1 MKKLFF
7 LPILFLSC
15 DLPETQKIDRFNP
28 VVLQNIDS
36 LASLYSETPEAKD
49 TVFMGF
55 RFGMSK
61 NQFRTH
67 IGKLRKEGHKIEWKN
82 KSFLGVPLGNQ
93 YVLNTPMS
101 MYDNVGYSEVVMWP
115 QYTMDGKMVS
125 LELWAFDDWSGD
137 IFTGNWLYYQLKQ
150 QYGSS
155 HPSKSWRDAMED
167 AIRDFPLDPRSPKRI
182 SETAIVYEKI
192 FGPELVYHSYKHI
205 LSQIL
210 IDLQVK
216 ETNKKKSKEITF

>member
-101 MYDNVGYSEVVMWP
+101 MRDNVGYSEVVMWP
-115 QYTMDGKMVS
+115 QYTMDGRHLMIGVGIFLQETGYIINSNNNMVVVILQS
-125 LELWAFDDWSGD
+125 LGEMLWRMLLE
-137 IFTGNWLYYQLKQ
+137 IFL
-150 QYGSS
+150 
-155 HPSKSWRDAMED
+155 
-167 AIRDFPLDPRSPKRI
+167 
-182 SETAIVYEKI
+182 
-192 FGPELVYHSYKHI
+192 
-205 LSQIL
+205 
-210 IDLQVK
+210 
-216 ETNKKKSKEITF
+216 